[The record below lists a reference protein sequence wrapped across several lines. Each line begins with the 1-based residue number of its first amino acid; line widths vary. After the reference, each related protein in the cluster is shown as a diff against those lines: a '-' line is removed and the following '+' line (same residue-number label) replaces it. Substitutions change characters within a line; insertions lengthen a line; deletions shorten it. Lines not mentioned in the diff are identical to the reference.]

1 MLANIFKPIF
11 VIEEIIEAIII
22 IMKTKLTIIIYL

>member
-11 VIEEIIEAIII
+11 VIEEIIKAIII